1 MRKMLKAMITEDGS
15 ETAHELAGILRTNG
29 FEVSTV
35 IKDGMQIIEK
45 PQGGRGLDQ
54 HGVSPPF
61 SRMRVREKSLNSPS
75 PERRNC
81 R

>member
-15 ETAHELAGILRTNG
+15 ETTHELAGILRTNG

-45 PQGGRGLDQ
+45 LASGERPDVLLIDGFFQQTEDKTY
-54 HGVSPPF
+54 F
-61 SRMRVREKSLNSPS
+61 EKRIPMK
-75 PERRNC
+75 
-81 R
+81 